1 DGAAGRRNHLVRLVV
16 QRRRMNVDVAGL
28 HGLVLVHEADA
39 VVVGRAPDTR
49 VGGDVHTE
57 LAGELEGGCFGE
69 ARVAGNVEGDLRA
82 EQGRVVACALDDL
95 AHRRVLGPLPGSP
108 GQVAVRQDEA

>member
-1 DGAAGRRNHLVRLVV
+1 
-16 QRRRMNVDVAGL
+16 
-28 HGLVLVHEADA
+28 
-39 VVVGRAPDTR
+39 PDTR

-108 GQVAVRQDEA
+108 GQVAVRQDEATGRRRQRFVRRLAVVGGAQAVRPVDARGDA